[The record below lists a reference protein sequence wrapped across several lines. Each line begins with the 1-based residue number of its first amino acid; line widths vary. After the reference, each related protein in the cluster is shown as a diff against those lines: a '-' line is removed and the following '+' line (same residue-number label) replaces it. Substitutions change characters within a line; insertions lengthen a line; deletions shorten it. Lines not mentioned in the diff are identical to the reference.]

1 MDTAEQIRTFIQE
14 EIAFGDDV
22 VTITDETPLY
32 EGIVDSLALI
42 NLVAF
47 LEKEFGILIEDADLS
62 SENFQTV
69 TAITRLVQRRSDVG

>member
-1 MDTAEQIRTFIQE
+1 MDTAEQIREFIQE
-14 EIAFGDDV
+14 KIAFGDDV

-42 NLVAF
+42 NLVGF
-47 LEKEFGILIEDADLS
+47 LEKRFGILIEDADLS

-69 TAITRLVQRRSDVG
+69 AAIERLVHRRSGAD